1 MRLLQTLV
9 LMISLD
15 TNILVRIFVDD
26 PDNFEQSAK
35 VGKKVSQYKTVY
47 VIPIPINNLANNRHS
62 RNL

>member
-1 MRLLQTLV
+1 
-9 LMISLD
+9 MISLD

-47 VIPIPINNLANNRHS
+47 VIPIPINNHANNRHS